1 MFIHKAVQ
9 IILLKLLNLKWA
21 DNIPVQLCWLLASS
35 WPQNELLPNL
45 EGLRKKDSGVFD
57 NVLAD
62 VRPRVRHGS
71 NVMKLQIPEDGLQ
84 KDDLRYFTT

>member
-1 MFIHKAVQ
+1 M
-9 IILLKLLNLKWA
+9 
-21 DNIPVQLCWLLASS
+21 
-35 WPQNELLPNL
+35 
-45 EGLRKKDSGVFD
+45 FD

-71 NVMKLQIPEDGLQ
+71 DVMKLQIPEDELQ

>member
-1 MFIHKAVQ
+1 MN
-9 IILLKLLNLKWA
+9 LNLKWA

-35 WPQNELLPNL
+35 WPQNELLPNFPTHSY
-45 EGLRKKDSGVFD
+45 SGVFD

-71 NVMKLQIPEDGLQ
+71 DVMKLQIPEDGLQ